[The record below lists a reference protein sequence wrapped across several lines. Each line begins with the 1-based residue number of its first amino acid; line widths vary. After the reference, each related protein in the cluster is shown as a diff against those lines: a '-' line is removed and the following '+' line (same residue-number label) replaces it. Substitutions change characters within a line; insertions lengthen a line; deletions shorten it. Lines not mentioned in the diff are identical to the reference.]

1 MTFARDEAMS
11 APTSRRF
18 GPYEIT
24 SPLGAGGMGEV
35 FRARDARLGRY
46 VAIKVLP
53 PAFSVD
59 PDRLRRFEQEARAAA
74 ALNHPA
80 ILAIYDIGTTDDG
93 APYIVSEL
101 LEGSTLGHCIR
112 ASRMPLRTVID
123 YALQIARG
131 LGAAHQKGIV
141 HRDLKPENI
150 FVTRD
155 GHLKI
160 LDFGLAKLLEPARAN
175 PTDKTVTVQER
186 HTQPGVV
193 LGTVGYMS
201 PEQVRGLPTD
211 HRTDIFAFGAIL
223 YEMLAGKPA
232 FRTITDADTQAAILR
247 EEPDHLSASN
257 ISIPPA
263 LEQIVWHCLEKE
275 PQQRFQSAS
284 DIAFN
289 LQSLSTF
296 STTSG
301 IAVGTSGLRQSRPF
315 PRKVLAALGIVAAVA
330 LGFGAF
336 RIGQRWART
345 TLPQYHQL
353 TYQPGIVK
361 SAKFSPDGHTVF
373 CAARFG
379 KRYEVYSVR
388 LDSPGLRP
396 LDIHA
401 DEMLSVSSKGE
412 LAILQSL
419 RVLEG
424 STMVGS
430 LARVPLGGGAPKKI
444 LNDVQ
449 FADWSQDGNE
459 MAIAHFIPE
468 KHAYRLEYPIGK
480 VLYETTGWIGQL
492 RLSSDGHTIAFI
504 DHPVFGDDLGYVAII
519 PSSGGTI
526 RRMSRLWGDMR
537 GLAWHPGG
545 EVWYTATDAGFNY
558 SLYATTSTGS
568 TRQILTVPG
577 GLLVDDISSDGQVL
591 ATHATERIN
600 LMVSTRNHPEEQDL
614 AWLDNTGF
622 FRFSSDGKQI
632 LMGDES
638 DASGGRHASF
648 LRNVDGSSA
657 VRVGDGDGIAL
668 SPDGEWVLS
677 RVPPDRLVLLP
688 TGAGEIRRLTL
699 TDSPD
704 AKGVSHASKAAIR
717 ADLPAEWFPDSKR
730 IAFIGDDHRTH
741 LLDLDGNNIALTP
754 AGTTGYLVTPDGQS
768 VLVQTSSG
776 AYELF
781 PVAHGDTKPLEFLHG
796 NDYPIRFSADGKD
809 VLVKTYEDGIPGVSL
824 NQINLASGHRTL
836 LRHIQDPRTSVA
848 NQISLVDVTP
858 DGTGYAYGYRQK
870 STALY
875 VVDDLK

>member
-1 MTFARDEAMS
+1 MS
-11 APTSRRF
+11 APSSRRF

-53 PAFSVD
+53 PAFSAD

-80 ILAIYDIGTTDDG
+80 ILAIYDIGTNEDG

-112 ASRMPLRTVID
+112 ASRMPLRNVID

-155 GHLKI
+155 GHVKI
-160 LDFGLAKLLEPARAN
+160 LDFGLAKLLEPAHAN

-186 HTQPGVV
+186 HTRPGVV

-223 YEMLAGKPA
+223 YEMVAGKPA
-232 FRTITDADTQAAILR
+232 FQSGTDADTQAAILR
-247 EEPDHLSASN
+247 EEPPHLSLSNASV
-257 ISIPPA
+257 PPA
-263 LEQIVWHCLEKE
+263 LEQIIWHCVEKE

-289 LQSLSTF
+289 LQALSTF
-296 STTSG
+296 STTS
-301 IAVGTSGLRQSRPF
+301 AVGAAATRLEQSPRLA
-315 PRKVLAALGIVAAVA
+315 RKVLAALGIVGAVA
-330 LGFGAF
+330 LGFGAY
-336 RIGQRWART
+336 RIGQGMART
-345 TLPQYHQL
+345 TLPKYQRL
-353 TYQPGIVK
+353 TYQQGMVE
-361 SAKFSPDGHTVF
+361 SAKFSPDGHTVY

-379 KRYEVYSVR
+379 KDYEVYSVR

-401 DEMLSVSSKGE
+401 DQMLSISSKGE
-412 LAILQSL
+412 LAILESS

-449 FADWSQDGNE
+449 FADWSQDGSE
-459 MAIAHFIPE
+459 LAIALFIPE
-468 KHAYRLEYPIGK
+468 KHAYRLEYPIGH
-480 VLYETTGWIGQL
+480 VLYETAGWIGQL
-492 RLSSDGHTIAFI
+492 RLSSDGRTIAFI
-504 DHPVFGDDLGYVAII
+504 DHPVFGDDQGYVTEV
-519 PSSGGTI
+519 PSSGGKI
-526 RRMSRLWGDMR
+526 QRLSRLWGDLR

-558 SLYATTSTGS
+558 SLYATTSGGE

-577 GLLVDDISSDGQVL
+577 GLFLDDISSDGKVL
-591 ATHATERIN
+591 ATYSNERIN
-600 LMVSTRNHPEEQDL
+600 IMVSTRNHPDEQDL
-614 AWLDNTGF
+614 AWLDNTEF
-622 FRFSSDGKQI
+622 FRFSRDGKQI

-638 DASGGRHASF
+638 DASGSRHASF
-648 LRNVDGSSA
+648 LRSVDGSSA

-677 RVPPDRLVLLP
+677 RVPPDQLVLLP
-688 TGAGEIRRLTL
+688 TGAGEIRRLAL
-699 TDSPD
+699 AGSSN
-704 AKGVSHASKAAIR
+704 ANGGSQASKAVIR
-717 ADLPAEWFPDSKR
+717 ADLPANWFPDSKR

-741 LLDLDGNNIALTP
+741 VLDLDGNDTVLTP
-754 AGTTGYLVTPDGQS
+754 PGTIGYLVTSDGQS
-768 VLVQTSSG
+768 VLVQTSTG

-781 PVAHGDTKPLEFLHG
+781 PVASGYPKPLEFLRS
-796 NDYPIRFSADGKD
+796 NDYPVRFSADGKD
-809 VLVKTYEDGIPGVSL
+809 VLVKTYENGVPGVSL
-824 NQINLASGHRTL
+824 NRVNLATGHRTL
-836 LRHIQDPRTSVA
+836 LRHIQDPRASVA

-875 VVDDLK
+875 VVGGLK